1 MQSMAHPLEIRE
13 RAVKAIEE
21 KGQEKADVVMMFA
34 ISLASLNRWLK
45 QKREH
50 GHLEIGKPPGAPAK
64 LGAKGYEALA
74 AQVKARPDATLAE
87 RCELLLEQGHE
98 RISRSTMQRMLARLA
113 MTRKKNLL
121 PPQTR
126 RAEALAVAG

>member
-1 MQSMAHPLEIRE
+1 MDYNASMAHPLEIRE
-13 RAVKAIEE
+13 RAVTAIEE

-34 ISLASLNRWLK
+34 ISLASLNRWLR

-64 LGAKGYEALA
+64 LDARGYELLK
-74 AQVKARPDATLAE
+74 AQVKAQPDATLDE
-87 RCELLLEQGHE
+87 RCELLLEQGCA
-98 RISRSTMQRMLARLA
+98 RISRSTMQRMLASLA
-113 MTRKKNLL
+113 ITRKKNIL

-126 RAEALAVAG
+126 